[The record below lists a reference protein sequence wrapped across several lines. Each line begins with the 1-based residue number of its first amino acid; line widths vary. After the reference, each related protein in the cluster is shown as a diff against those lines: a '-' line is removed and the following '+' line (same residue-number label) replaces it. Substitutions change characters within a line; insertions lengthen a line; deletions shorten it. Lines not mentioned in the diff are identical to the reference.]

1 MVRQGAGGGQLSGVN
16 WCEEQSGTILAQE
29 ARSPAGTLRPIIDTP
44 KQVGLKPMRPDIV
57 RFEGFEYRRREQGLF
72 HSGVRLPVGSRALA
86 LLDALVAQ
94 PGVYLPPAELMRSAW
109 PDTHVDESNLRV
121 QIAGL
126 RHHLG
131 AGGHAIIR
139 NAPGRGYAFGGRI
152 DHDPA
157 TVLDD
162 WILAFAPAELKQI
175 EPAVRAL
182 LVRIEAISG
191 ASQTG
196 TAGGRGIRA
205 HAP

>member
-1 MVRQGAGGGQLSGVN
+1 MAQAAPTDQKWDLEADVVVIGSGA
-16 WCEEQSGTILAQE
+16 
-29 ARSPAGTLRPIIDTP
+29 
-44 KQVGLKPMRPDIV
+44 
-57 RFEGFEYRRREQGLF
+57 
-72 HSGVRLPVGSRALA
+72 
-86 LLDALVAQ
+86 
-94 PGVYLPPAELMRSAW
+94 
-109 PDTHVDESNLRV
+109 
-121 QIAGL
+121 AGL
-126 RHHLG
+126 PAAIKAADGG
-131 AGGHAIIR
+131 ASVIVVEANYDIGGHAIIR